1 MHNSI
6 FCITF
11 ASSKENKL
19 ITIKTFEIMS
29 KKKEIEICVNSQDC
43 KKLLIIKDPFGY
55 IRFSGFD
62 IDFGIDTYH
71 EENGKDKFMIGL
83 IEWVMLT
90 HNFTIMDIITVLSR
104 LKYNFNA
111 DEEVQKME
119 GLIKV
124 LNKDLTKINRKYLQ
138 E

>member
-1 MHNSI
+1 
-6 FCITF
+6 
-11 ASSKENKL
+11 
-19 ITIKTFEIMS
+19 MS
-29 KKKEIEICVNSQDC
+29 KTKEIEISVNNQDG
-43 KKLLIIKDPFGY
+43 KKLNITKDKFGY
-55 IRFSGFD
+55 IRLSGID
-62 IDFGIDTYH
+62 IDIDITTYH
-71 EENGKDKFMIGL
+71 KENGKDKFMIEL

-124 LNKDLTKINRKYLQ
+124 LNKDLR
-138 E
+138 

>member
-1 MHNSI
+1 
-6 FCITF
+6 
-11 ASSKENKL
+11 
-19 ITIKTFEIMS
+19 MS
-29 KKKEIEICVNSQDC
+29 RKKEIEICVNNQNC
-43 KKLLIIKDPFGY
+43 KKLFITKDPFGY
-55 IRFSGFD
+55 IRLSGVD
-62 IDFGIDTYH
+62 IDFQIDTYH

-90 HNFTIMDIITVLSR
+90 HNFTIMDIITVLTR

-124 LNKDLTKINRKYLQ
+124 LNKSLR
-138 E
+138 

>member
-1 MHNSI
+1 
-6 FCITF
+6 
-11 ASSKENKL
+11 
-19 ITIKTFEIMS
+19 MS
-29 KKKEIEICVNSQDC
+29 KTKEIEMKNQDG
-43 KKLLIIKDPFGY
+43 KKLHIIKDNFGY
-55 IRFSGFD
+55 IHISGSGVD
-62 IDFGIDTYH
+62 INTYH

-83 IEWVMLT
+83 IEWVMMT

-124 LNKDLTKINRKYLQ
+124 LNII
-138 E
+138 

>member
-1 MHNSI
+1 
-6 FCITF
+6 
-11 ASSKENKL
+11 
-19 ITIKTFEIMS
+19 MS
-29 KKKEIEICVNSQDC
+29 RKKEIEICVNNQDC
-43 KKLLIIKDPFGY
+43 KKLFINKDNFGY
-55 IRFSGFD
+55 IRLHG
-62 IDFGIDTYH
+62 IGIDINTYH

-124 LNKDLTKINRKYLQ
+124 LNKSVR
-138 E
+138 

>member
-1 MHNSI
+1 MNR
-6 FCITF
+6 
-11 ASSKENKL
+11 
-19 ITIKTFEIMS
+19 
-29 KKKEIEICVNSQDC
+29 KKEIEICVKNQDG
-43 KKLLIIKDPFGY
+43 KKLNITKDPFGY
-55 IRFSGFD
+55 IRLS
-62 IDFGIDTYH
+62 GIDMNIEMSTYH

-119 GLIKV
+119 GLIK
-124 LNKDLTKINRKYLQ
+124 II
-138 E
+138 

>member
-1 MHNSI
+1 
-6 FCITF
+6 
-11 ASSKENKL
+11 
-19 ITIKTFEIMS
+19 MS
-29 KKKEIEICVNSQDC
+29 RKKEIEISVKNQDG
-43 KKLLIIKDPFGY
+43 KELFINKDNFGY
-55 IRFSGFD
+55 IRLHGIGFD
-62 IDFGIDTYH
+62 INTYH

-83 IEWVMLT
+83 IEWSMLT

-124 LNKDLTKINRKYLQ
+124 LNKDLR
-138 E
+138 